1 MHYLVC
7 FAKADTLASMKSGEK
22 ALYSA
27 DMYFLIQRQLENLL
41 FSRANA
47 LSKSSASVEL
57 AYHDNE
63 LHELNVVPSDRVK
76 HILGNDILDAESS
89 CDIKPAFHFAG
100 TVSLG
105 QPPPKSQTNVA
116 FVIGHLCWDSSRDF
130 KDFALDDADES
141 GPHPDMVPIY
151 LMPGPDRPERLESPA
166 PIAAWTVVNQ
176 SNKSLKLV
184 MDALFQGEA
193 THNATVETT
202 TEVVTTAIEPLMTL
216 VTTCAASLP
225 TSAAVF

>member
-1 MHYLVC
+1 MDRPCWGQLGLSTPIRESCRGWHLCSVHYLVC

-57 AYHDNE
+57 AYHDSE
-63 LHELNVVPSDRVK
+63 LHELNVMPSSSVK

-89 CDIKPAFHFAG
+89 CDVKPAFHFAG

-105 QPPPKSQTNVA
+105 QPPPKSQTNAA
-116 FVIGHLCWDSSRDF
+116 FVIGL
-130 KDFALDDADES
+130 
-141 GPHPDMVPIY
+141 
-151 LMPGPDRPERLESPA
+151 RP
-166 PIAAWTVVNQ
+166 
-176 SNKSLKLV
+176 
-184 MDALFQGEA
+184 
-193 THNATVETT
+193 
-202 TEVVTTAIEPLMTL
+202 
-216 VTTCAASLP
+216 C
-225 TSAAVF
+225 